1 MSKQQE
7 YVIHNKENESPSYSV
22 IVESS
27 FKVEDNALRVLW
39 VSDSPSH
46 EDLKDFIQERYSDL
60 SHKEI
65 ERIYHD
71 DVWHYR
77 KDGVPYG
84 LIVVFFKS

>member
-1 MSKQQE
+1 MSKQKE

-27 FKVEDNALRVLW
+27 FKQNENTLRVLW

-46 EDLKDFIQERYSDL
+46 EDLRDFIKERHSDL

-65 ERIYHD
+65 ERFYHD
-71 DVWHYR
+71 DAWHYR

-84 LIVVFFKS
+84 LILVFFKS